1 MQKKLYL
8 CSVKRLLKTRT
19 RNRTGNTKQ
28 IMTTMNKKYT
38 VFVSSTYEDLQNERK
53 KVIESLLS
61 LNCFPIGMEYF
72 NASDD
77 SQWEVIKNLIDESDY
92 YILIIAGRYGSI
104 DEASGM
110 SYTQKEYEYAKDQ
123 GIPIL
128 SFIRSDI
135 DSLPAKYVE
144 TNSDNKARH
153 EQFVADAKT
162 RLCKYWN
169 SADDLASNVI
179 LGLVSAMKSKP
190 RIGWIRADIQTSAE
204 ANKEILRLRKEND
217 ALRAEM
223 NKIQESAPQGT
234 ETLAQGEDL
243 YCVHFDYYN
252 NDDGIDYEDGQ
263 DTFSWNQIFAWLA
276 PYMVVECVEYQLEN
290 HFTTFVEENV
300 DKEELGNLDVTN
312 VYKKHFQDVKV
323 QFLAL
328 GLIAKST
335 IKKSASNTQVYW
347 TLTPYGHK
355 VMMQLKAIK
364 KEK

>member
-1 MQKKLYL
+1 ME
-8 CSVKRLLKTRT
+8 
-19 RNRTGNTKQ
+19 
-28 IMTTMNKKYT
+28 KKYT
-38 VFVSSTYEDLQNERK
+38 VFVSSTYEDLKAERQ

-104 DEASGM
+104 DETSGI
-110 SYTQKEYEYAKDQ
+110 SYTQKEYEYAKSK
-123 GIPIL
+123 GVPIL
-128 SFIRSDI
+128 SFIHSDI
-135 DSLPAKYVE
+135 SSLPAHSVE
-144 TNSDNKARH
+144 MNPNNKAKL
-153 EQFVADAKT
+153 EDFIADAKT

-204 ANKEILRLRKEND
+204 ANKEILRLMTEND

-252 NDDGIDYEDGQ
+252 DDDGECYEDGV
-263 DTFSWNQIFAWLA
+263 DTFSWNKIFAWLA
-276 PYMVVECVEYQLEN
+276 PYMVVECVEWQLE
-290 HFTTFVEENV
+290 TYFVNFIKENV
-300 DKEELGNLDVTN
+300 NKQLLGNIDVN
-312 VYKKHFQDVKV
+312 HVYKRHFQDVKI
-323 QFLAL
+323 QLLAL
-328 GLIAKST
+328 GLIEKSF

-347 TLTPYGHK
+347 SLTPYGHK